1 MPQTSDKEKIDD
13 MEDIGKEA
21 IQNAKTKMEKCQVEE
36 RQKMSK
42 DTLRMSTW
50 SSKRKSQKEQG
61 SIFQKK
67 MSENFPELQKDTSSE
82 RKLNKSLT

>member
-42 DTLRMSTW
+42 DTLRM
-50 SSKRKSQKEQG
+50 
-61 SIFQKK
+61 
-67 MSENFPELQKDTSSE
+67 
-82 RKLNKSLT
+82 